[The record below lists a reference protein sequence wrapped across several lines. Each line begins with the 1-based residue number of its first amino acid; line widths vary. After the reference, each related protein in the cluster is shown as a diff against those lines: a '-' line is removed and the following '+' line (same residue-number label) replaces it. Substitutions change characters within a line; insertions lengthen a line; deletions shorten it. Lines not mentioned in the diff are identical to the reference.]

1 MPKQARRRITGLESI
16 EAKSVGDEFKGIG
29 KDVMDS
35 WKDFL
40 GGSIGD
46 ATEQVFGTELKRG
59 NGDLS
64 EGEAISLKEAQ
75 SESRRAQETAQ
86 RTEVHLEYFEKI
98 KETATSADRGEQT
111 MVRQQ
116 IEQIR
121 VELQSI
127 KSTSAELEQ
136 VVKTVNMQMPVNP
149 GRYHVNFFEWLLTSL
164 TNARRNLESSAN
176 WLNLFK
182 SKKQQK
188 QYWTMAKKH
197 GTTFSLSQ
205 ERTAATQTG

>member
-1 MPKQARRRITGLESI
+1 MAKQTRRRITGLESI
-16 EAKSVGDEFKGIG
+16 EAKSIGDEFKGIG
-29 KDVMDS
+29 KDMMDS
-35 WKDFL
+35 WKDLF

-46 ATEQVFGTELKRG
+46 ASEQLFGLEVKRG

-64 EGEAISLKEAQ
+64 EGQEISLGE
-75 SESRRAQETAQ
+75 ESNRTQETVQ
-86 RTEVHLEYFEKI
+86 KTETHLEYFEKI
-98 KETATSADRGEQT
+98 KETATSADRGEQII
-111 MVRQQ
+111 VRQQ

-121 VELQSI
+121 TELQSI
-127 KSTSAELEQ
+127 KSASAELEH
-136 VVKTVNMQMPVNP
+136 VVKAVNMQMPVNP
-149 GRYHVNFFEWLLTSL
+149 GRYHVTFFEWLLTSL

-188 QYWTMAKKH
+188 QYWSMSKKH